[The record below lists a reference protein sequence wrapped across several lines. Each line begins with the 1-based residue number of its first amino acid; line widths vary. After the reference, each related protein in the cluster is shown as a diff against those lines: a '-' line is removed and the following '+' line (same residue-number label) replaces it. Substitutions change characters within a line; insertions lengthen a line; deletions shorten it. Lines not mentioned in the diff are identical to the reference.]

1 MKAKKKVLYF
11 CTPKLEKMK
20 RSIKSIFSLFLFIT
34 TTFCFQ
40 KSESAV
46 IFNKE
51 FSPYYI
57 DSTIV
62 INENDTL
69 LIEKGAVIY
78 LDTNVNIMVYG
89 WMFINGT
96 VDEPVQILPVVDTTG
111 WGIIEIDHPGANCE
125 FKNATIVDGRI
136 TTKDVNLKY
145 RNITFITRQNLPLY
159 TNVTRVIRGSADIK
173 NCSISGIGKGE
184 GFWCGDMKNAI
195 ISDCFFENIPD
206 AIKFTYVRYSTIRK
220 NSFFDIPDDAID
232 LNNCNDILID
242 SNLIM
247 HTTDRGMEIG
257 SETYGSSEN
266 ISVIR
271 NIVSRCKE
279 AIVFKEGSYGEV
291 INNTLYKNETGIS
304 SIELV
309 PGTGGSSINIQN
321 TIFSDSQL
329 QDINVDSFSSVS
341 ISYSLT
347 DNETPLPGEENI
359 SDSPDFVAPDSNNFN
374 LQENSPCIDKGNPLS
389 QYDPDNTIA
398 DIGALYYQQ
407 GNIVIPTD
415 TGIYGI
421 NSVHIAPNPFN
432 TYLAVQ
438 LKINKPTHI
447 IVDVYTLSG
456 THVLKLCD
464 AYLDTPNNPNQTI
477 AIQVNDQIFKVRKG
491 YYIFVARIDNK
502 TKAFRIAHQ
511 DYTIMY

>member
-1 MKAKKKVLYF
+1 MKL
-11 CTPKLEKMK
+11 
-20 RSIKSIFSLFLFIT
+20 SIKSIFAIILSTIT
-34 TTFCFQ
+34 LLNFQ

-57 DSTIV
+57 DSTII

-69 LIEKGAVIY
+69 IIEKGTIMY

-136 TTKDVNLKY
+136 TTRDVNLKY

-173 NCSISGIGKGE
+173 YCSITGVNKGE

-195 ISDCFFENIPD
+195 ISNCYFENIPD
-206 AIKFTYVRYSTIRK
+206 AIEFTYVRYSTIR
-220 NSFFDIPDDAID
+220 NNQFTNIPDDAID

-242 SNLIM
+242 SNFFKHIS
-247 HTTDRGMEIG
+247 DRGMEIG

-266 ISVIR
+266 ISIRR
-271 NIVSRCKE
+271 NIVTYCNE
-279 AIVFKEGSYGEV
+279 GIVFKEGSFGEV
-291 INNTLYKNETGIS
+291 TNNTLYYNNIGIS

-309 PGTGGSSINIQN
+309 PGTGGSTVNVQN
-321 TIFSDSQL
+321 TIFSNSQI
-329 QDINVDSFSSVS
+329 QDINIDNLSSII

-347 DNETPLPGEENI
+347 DNTTPLPGIQNI
-359 SDSPDFVAPDSNNFN
+359 INLPDFTDPENDNFS
-374 LQENSPCIDKGNPLS
+374 LKENSPCVDKGNPLS
-389 QYDPDNTIA
+389 PYDPDNTRV
-398 DIGALYYQQ
+398 DIGALYFDQ
-407 GNIVIPTD
+407 GSAGYDSLNTD
-415 TGIYGI
+415 ISSFKI
-421 NSVHIAPNPFN
+421 WPNPFSN
-432 TYLAVQ
+432 ILA
-438 LKINKPTHI
+438 ITANIDKPTHI
-447 IVDVYTLSG
+447 NIDIYDLFGRHIVSLYDQYVTERPNFPVFRTDIYPAIKNG
-456 THVLKLCD
+456 T
-464 AYLDTPNNPNQTI
+464 YLFVVSIDGESKVFKMMHADH
-477 AIQVNDQIFKVRKG
+477 AI
-491 YYIFVARIDNK
+491 
-502 TKAFRIAHQ
+502 HE
-511 DYTIMY
+511 